1 VSLEDDELSNVPVI
15 PILLSFA
22 FLVILAGGI
31 MASTDVQGM
40 PVVVLNN
47 TSSSIPVQENVTD
60 YGEVLENTLVNDAG
74 ELVIPSDN
82 STGYSAV
89 NIVR

>member
-1 VSLEDDELSNVPVI
+1 MSLEDDELSNVPVI